1 MAGFD
6 TVQVLTLL
14 VGTVLPLLVGF
25 VNKES
30 ASAGAKAVWLAVLSA
45 VGGGLSSA
53 LDAVNAGVVWDWR
66 SAIVTAV
73 GTFLIAVGMHFGL
86 WKPTGAAA
94 AAQRS
99 GVKG

>member
-6 TVQVLTLL
+6 TVQILTLL
-14 VGTVLPLLVGF
+14 VGTVLPLLVGL
-25 VNKES
+25 VNKET

-45 VGGGLSSA
+45 LGGVGSSA
-53 LDAVNAGVVWDWR
+53 LDAANAGTVWDWR
-66 SAIVTAV
+66 TAVVTAIT
-73 GTFLIAVGMHFGL
+73 TFLIAVGMHFGL

-94 AAQRS
+94 AVQRS